1 MPLDFP
7 TRIKRLE
14 KDIRHAASDAAH
26 PSVRQLAIEEI
37 DMLRPTETISTH
49 EVAVKYR
56 RLQAGTGGQE
66 ISFEPSITPYVKDIH
81 DALDDVTKRFVLVQ
95 GNARG
100 VKTTAAEN
108 YLLKI
113 AKFGPP
119 RGVLWYM
126 HSEPDLRRYV
136 EERVDFF
143 FQHHDGLEEKI
154 GGRGGRAKWN
164 LKKVDGMTW
173 EWLPANASTTRA
185 RSAAFIVADEIDA
198 MRPAIGNAIMTLI
211 RNRQREHGNLAKAYI
226 ASHPDRGPQFGIAS
240 LLVDS
245 DRRLRFWTCPDCAM
259 LVSPAK
265 EADRQRR
272 VTWNVPEMME
282 QVGEDME
289 RDALLDFV
297 AEHVFLTCPHCKAKI
312 TNETRLELDRE
323 GMWVG
328 KGQFIDEATETV
340 RGELIRSDMAGFI
353 IHAFMAPFV
362 TLGGLAREFAG
373 AYLNFRDNGD
383 DALLKEVNVK
393 SLGEVHEDPDDPSA
407 RVRQFKEFKAGHLD
421 TSYRLK
427 QVPAGVDFLTM
438 MVDVQG
444 NRFEAGVFGWNR
456 HRECWL
462 IDRFSFKQRLGLQD
476 IAPGERLADW
486 DVLETA
492 LGMTYPLNDGSGR
505 FLGIAKMAVDTGG
518 VPGVTNNARIWAS
531 NMLALGKTEAWRI
544 MLSKGDRH
552 LQGDLYGRVNKIKED
567 DAGRELAVPVNERI
581 VNVSA
586 VKRVVT
592 RRYDIEEPGPGFI
605 HLPSDVEDRHIRELI
620 SETFVNGIWIQR
632 GANET
637 FDILI
642 MCEVARSLLAPE
654 NVAIDWV
661 NDPPPFAVPFIPSQK
676 ADDGDTKTPE
686 VGFFDRLAKLNKG
699 DRDR

>member
-1 MPLDFP
+1 MPLDYP
-7 TRIKRLE
+7 ERIRRLE
-14 KDIRHAASDAAH
+14 DDLKRAAAPTAH
-26 PSVRQLAIEEI
+26 PSVPAIVLDEL

-56 RLQAGTGGQE
+56 KLQAGTGGSE
-66 ISFEPSITPYVKDIH
+66 ISFEASITPYVEDIH

-108 YLLKI
+108 YALKI

-143 FQHHDGLEEKI
+143 FRAHDLESKI

-164 LKKVDGMTW
+164 LKTVDGMTW
-173 EWLPANASTTRA
+173 EWLAANASTTRA
-185 RSAAFIVADEIDA
+185 RSAAFVVADEIDA
-198 MRPAIGNAIMTLI
+198 MRPNIGNAIMTLI
-211 RNRQREHGNLAKAYI
+211 RNRQREHGNLSKAYI
-226 ASHPDRGPQFGIAS
+226 ASHPDRGPQFGIAA
-240 LLVDS
+240 LIRDS
-245 DRRLRFWTCPDCAM
+245 DRRLRYWICPDCAM

-265 EADRQRR
+265 EADRERR
-272 VTWNVPEMME
+272 VTWNVPEMMG
-282 QVGEDME
+282 QVGEDLE
-289 RDALLDFV
+289 RDKLLDYV
-297 AEHVFLTCPHCKAKI
+297 AEHVFLTCPNCKCKI
-312 TNETRLELDRE
+312 TNEQRLELDRSV
-323 GMWVG
+323 GQWIG
-328 KGQFIDEATETV
+328 KGQYIDEYENV
-340 RGELIRSDMAGFI
+340 KGELVRSDMAGFI

-362 TLGGLAREFAG
+362 TLGGLAREWAG
-373 AYLNFRDNGD
+373 AYLDFRDNGN

-407 RVRQFKEFKAGHLD
+407 RVRQFKEFKAAHLD

-427 QVPAGVDFLTM
+427 QVPHGVDFLVA

-444 NRFEAGVFGWNR
+444 NRFEAGVFGFSR

-462 IDRFSFKQRLGLQD
+462 IDRFSLKQRLGLRD
-476 IAPGERLADW
+476 IAPGERLEDW
-486 DVLETA
+486 DVLEYV

-505 FLGIAKMAVDTGG
+505 SLGIAKMACDTGG
-518 VPGVTNNARIWAS
+518 VPGVTNNARIWAA
-531 NMLALGKTEAWRI
+531 NLLAAGKTQAWRI

-552 LQGDLYGRVNKIKED
+552 LQGDLYGKVNKIKED
-567 DAGRELAVPVNERI
+567 DAGRPLPVVVNERI

-592 RRYDIEEPGPGFI
+592 RRYDIEEPGPGFL
-605 HLPSDVEDRHIRELI
+605 HLPADVEDRHIRELI
-620 SETFVNGIWIQR
+620 SETFVNGIWVQR

-637 FDILI
+637 FDILV

-654 NVAIDWV
+654 NRVIDWT
-661 NDPPPFAVPFIPSQK
+661 NDPPPFAVPFDASQNVETRDNK
-676 ADDGDTKTPE
+676 RPEAD
-686 VGFFDRLAKLNKG
+686 FFDRLKRLNKG
-699 DRDR
+699 ERE